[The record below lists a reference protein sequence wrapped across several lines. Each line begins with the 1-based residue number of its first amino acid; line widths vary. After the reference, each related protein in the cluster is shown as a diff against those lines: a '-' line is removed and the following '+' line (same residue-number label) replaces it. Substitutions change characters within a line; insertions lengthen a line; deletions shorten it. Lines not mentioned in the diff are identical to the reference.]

1 MLLGDTVRRFR
12 MASGLSQSALAAKA
26 DVSPSFLSLVER
38 GKREPGIG
46 VLRRL
51 AAVLE
56 VPVGVL
62 LAAALA
68 VEDVQATSP
77 SAQESLRR
85 LLEAVRL
92 ELLTAAAMREQTT
105 LFPVNANEPSAA
117 G

>member
-1 MLLGDTVRRFR
+1 M
-12 MASGLSQSALAAKA
+12 QSELAKRAG
-26 DVSPSFLSLVER
+26 VSASFLSLVER
-38 GKREPGIG
+38 GMREPGIG

-51 AAVLE
+51 ASELH

-68 VEDVQATSP
+68 VEDVTTPADIS
-77 SAQESLRR
+77 QESLRK

-92 ELLTAAAMREQTT
+92 QLLTAAAARQQRD
-105 LFPVNANEPSAA
+105 LFPTNETQADAP